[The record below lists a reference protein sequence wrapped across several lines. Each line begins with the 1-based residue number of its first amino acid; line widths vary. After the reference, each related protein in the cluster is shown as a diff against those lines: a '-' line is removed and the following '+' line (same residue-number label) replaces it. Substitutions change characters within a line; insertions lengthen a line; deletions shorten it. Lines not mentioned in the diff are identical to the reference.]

1 MSDLEGHKGK
11 LIPTGLGL
19 RDLIK
24 QEGIVLPKYYNLGDD
39 ESGVYWGLY
48 DITGEYIMAGDMAYE
63 IQDTPYEDC
72 YREDATIN
80 PDGSINYD
88 VYFYNGG
95 CSFEEALNYAVSKAK
110 EKGAVKSLPELTTL
124 YVFEQALE
132 LHGKA
137 GGEPF
142 NTKSELEGYLGIQS
156 TFTFTLAYL
165 LGKGHTQQEWD
176 VYGTNVV
183 NSDVE
188 LAFKT
193 LTQKL
198 GLEG

>member
-1 MSDLEGHKGK
+1 MSCSEGHKGK

-24 QEGIVLPKYYNLGDD
+24 QRGIVLPTYYTLEED
-39 ESGVYWGLY
+39 ESEIYWSLY
-48 DITGEYIMAGDMAYE
+48 DITGEYIMVGDMAYE
-63 IQDTPYEDC
+63 IQDKDYDDC
-72 YREDATIN
+72 YREDATVN
-80 PDGSINYD
+80 ADGSIDYD

-95 CSFEEALNYAVSKAK
+95 CSFEEALNHAVSKAK
-110 EKGAVKSLPELTTL
+110 EEGTVKSLPELTTL

-132 LHGKA
+132 LREKS

-142 NTKSELEGYLGIQS
+142 NTKSELDGYLGIQS
-156 TFTFTLAYL
+156 TSTFTLAYL

-176 VYGTNVV
+176 AYGANVV

-188 LAFKT
+188 FAFKT